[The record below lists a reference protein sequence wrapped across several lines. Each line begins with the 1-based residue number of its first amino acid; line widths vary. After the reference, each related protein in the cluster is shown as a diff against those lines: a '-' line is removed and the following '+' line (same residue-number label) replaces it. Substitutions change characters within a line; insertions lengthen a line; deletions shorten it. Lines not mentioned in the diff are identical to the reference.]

1 MSSIISLREWIKR
14 ALDAVDLGSECNDV
28 RSTSILRH
36 LTASS
41 GLYLTSAL
49 RIARSLADQLCEADE
64 SANGHHQPM
73 LLPSPGTDW
82 ADRVVVHLS
91 NSKHKSIDDCTE
103 DLEPL
108 SHQDTSL
115 KPNEL
120 HALLTTILS
129 DLSPCTGN
137 DVEDGADIN
146 AADYHSVVRAE
157 ISPIVNDELGSCK
170 VQEIYRIYNLGIV
183 FYELFSGGDS
193 PPGRIIKAGLKEG
206 QLTSALDFSKRLSL
220 IDDSSVDF
228 CENVNGSPQPADVT
242 KENIK
247 PCKKRATGSIS
258 CTLSSLSMDSLKLR
272 GMPASLCHLIG
283 NMLDSMNGD
292 LGGDEAYTT
301 MSDVR
306 SDLQLMLDK
315 PNQFLYD
322 MDCEKLAVT
331 GLQLNESVFDREN
344 DYSDL
349 QSSFRRSLS
358 GENECGVIV
367 GPPGIGKTVLAN
379 RLGNFAYATGALF
392 LKGKFDQLQQV
403 TPFSALA
410 SALNDYHNQMLK
422 EFRFRYLEEVA
433 PKLKITLGKEAWRL
447 LKVIPSL
454 SIVPGEGC
462 VQDVGQDSAN
472 AQAQIQHLL
481 CLFVDVISSSSGA
494 PIVLFLDDLQWSDQA
509 SLSAINQLLLYFAAS
524 NSKRQ
529 FFFLGSC
536 REDGLLEQHPFGR
549 MLANIRQF
557 GVHTTVV
564 KLDCI
569 DKDSTNTVVSD
580 LLCLWPRL
588 TRPLSDIIYHYSK
601 GNPLFISQLMISL
614 CRDGLLRLNLKRRRW
629 EWDEE
634 KIQSITLPDDVAAFL
649 SSTIKRLSKEV
660 QSALCTLSC
669 FGARTECVLVESLE
683 SNLGVPLIE
692 PLQVAV
698 SEGIVDNVN
707 GSYSFGHDKLQE
719 AAYNLMQPEDRCL
732 FHFNY
737 GLALV
742 NHALELND
750 DGMLF
755 TAANQIN
762 LGGPVAIAVKDS
774 EQAVIIANLNLTAGI
789 KAMEMSDFS
798 SAFSYFDHGITFLP
812 RRHWKEHYELTLQ
825 LFEAACKCAL
835 VKGDAVSLNLMSDQ
849 ILRFAR
855 KFEDKLNAL
864 FNNVTILSHKSTSK
878 LPEAVDLATSVLSQL
893 GIELPESS
901 ESDFK
906 TYITKTETLLQGFTD
921 KDLTEY
927 KTMTD
932 PSKIMAMK
940 FLARLEMSLQY
951 TKPAAVPGVTMK
963 MISLSIDHG
972 MSPVSSIGFVCFGQ
986 HVATCGNIEKGCRYV
1001 NIARKLQDRIG
1012 SNEFAGEVIAMGS
1025 QLSHFVEPIHLS
1037 REYHAEGYT
1046 VAMASGDI
1054 QGAMLNRV
1062 FYSGVDY
1069 YGSSKLIDCKKHLFL
1084 TCRLLEQHGHSNLLV
1099 LQIQFMKNTE
1109 RLIGMHDDNDEASK
1123 STVTAQVEEI
1133 TQNVN
1138 RHGSMTFNFQKMYIH
1153 FMFREYDEMKVYAE
1167 QFFRVNFHS
1176 WLFLFIYSAHKFYG
1190 GLVAFWV
1197 YRQTNDFIWA
1207 ERGLTAKAAMNKWA
1221 QSSQHNFQH
1230 RAYLLE
1236 AEEAFCNNDTE
1247 TAQIL
1252 YEKAVSTAREHQ

>member
-1 MSSIISLREWIKR
+1 M
-14 ALDAVDLGSECNDV
+14 
-28 RSTSILRH
+28 
-36 LTASS
+36 
-41 GLYLTSAL
+41 
-49 RIARSLADQLCEADE
+49 
-64 SANGHHQPM
+64 
-73 LLPSPGTDW
+73 
-82 ADRVVVHLS
+82 
-91 NSKHKSIDDCTE
+91 
-103 DLEPL
+103 
-108 SHQDTSL
+108 
-115 KPNEL
+115 
-120 HALLTTILS
+120 
-129 DLSPCTGN
+129 
-137 DVEDGADIN
+137 
-146 AADYHSVVRAE
+146 
-157 ISPIVNDELGSCK
+157 
-170 VQEIYRIYNLGIV
+170 
-183 FYELFSGGDS
+183 
-193 PPGRIIKAGLKEG
+193 
-206 QLTSALDFSKRLSL
+206 
-220 IDDSSVDF
+220 
-228 CENVNGSPQPADVT
+228 
-242 KENIK
+242 
-247 PCKKRATGSIS
+247 
-258 CTLSSLSMDSLKLR
+258 
-272 GMPASLCHLIG
+272 
-283 NMLDSMNGD
+283 
-292 LGGDEAYTT
+292 
-301 MSDVR
+301 
-306 SDLQLMLDK
+306 
-315 PNQFLYD
+315 
-322 MDCEKLAVT
+322 
-331 GLQLNESVFDREN
+331 
-344 DYSDL
+344 
-349 QSSFRRSLS
+349 
-358 GENECGVIV
+358 
-367 GPPGIGKTVLAN
+367 
-379 RLGNFAYATGALF
+379 
-392 LKGKFDQLQQV
+392 
-403 TPFSALA
+403 
-410 SALNDYHNQMLK
+410 
-422 EFRFRYLEEVA
+422 
-433 PKLKITLGKEAWRL
+433 
-447 LKVIPSL
+447 
-454 SIVPGEGC
+454 
-462 VQDVGQDSAN
+462 
-472 AQAQIQHLL
+472 
-481 CLFVDVISSSSGA
+481 
-494 PIVLFLDDLQWSDQA
+494 
-509 SLSAINQLLLYFAAS
+509 
-524 NSKRQ
+524 
-529 FFFLGSC
+529 
-536 REDGLLEQHPFGR
+536 
-549 MLANIRQF
+549 
-557 GVHTTVV
+557 
-564 KLDCI
+564 
-569 DKDSTNTVVSD
+569 
-580 LLCLWPRL
+580 
-588 TRPLSDIIYHYSK
+588 
-601 GNPLFISQLMISL
+601 
-614 CRDGLLRLNLKRRRW
+614 
-629 EWDEE
+629 
-634 KIQSITLPDDVAAFL
+634 
-649 SSTIKRLSKEV
+649 
-660 QSALCTLSC
+660 
-669 FGARTECVLVESLE
+669 ESLE